1 MGVYMYLLHT
11 MYILLQG
18 CAKGKHNPVKPVEPV
33 KPKTK
38 PLAVGEVSVMVL
50 QFNMGCKVHIMMN
63 CVVVANGRSYMY
75 HIFSRVSTH
84 ERL

>member
-38 PLAVGEVSVMVL
+38 PLAVGEVSVVCFYSL
-50 QFNMGCKVHIMMN
+50 ISAVKSI
-63 CVVVANGRSYMY
+63 
-75 HIFSRVSTH
+75 
-84 ERL
+84 L